1 MDRLAK
7 ILGVGAGMLLAV
19 GLWLGLVQ
27 APPDA
32 VQGEVQRIM
41 YVHVPSILTAYLAF
55 TVVLVASIAYLLR
68 GSRGWDRLAHAS
80 AEVGVVFTAVTLVT
94 GSIWGKPIWGVWW
107 TWDARLTGTAVLFL
121 IYVGYL
127 MLRSVVDDRDR
138 AGRYAAVVGILG
150 FFDIIFTHM
159 AVKWFRTLHQ
169 PSTLE
174 RGSISMVL
182 LVPLMVNL
190 GAFVLLYAYFLMRR
204 VRLAA
209 LEEAVEAEVLGA

>member
-204 VRLAA
+204 VRLAV
-209 LEEAVEAEVLGA
+209 LEEAVEAEVLGG

>member
-68 GSRGWDRLAHAS
+68 GTRGWDRLAHAS

-121 IYVGYL
+121 VYVGYL

-204 VRLAA
+204 VRLAV
-209 LEEAVEAEVLGA
+209 LEEAVEAEVLGG

>member
-209 LEEAVEAEVLGA
+209 LEEAVEAEVLGG

>member
-1 MDRLAK
+1 MDRLAR
-7 ILGVGAGMLLAV
+7 ILGVGAGVLLAI

-41 YVHVPSILTAYLAF
+41 YLHVPSIMTAYLAF
-55 TVVLVASIAYLLR
+55 TIVLIASIAYLLR
-68 GSRGWDRLAHAS
+68 GSRQWDRLAHAS
-80 AEVGVVFTAVTLVT
+80 AEVGVVFTGITLAT
-94 GSIWGKPIWGVWW
+94 GAIWGKPIWGVWW

-127 MLRSVVDDRDR
+127 MLRSAVDDRDR

-169 PSTLE
+169 PSSLE
-174 RGSISMVL
+174 RGAIDPAL
-182 LVPLMVNL
+182 YVPLMVNL
-190 GAFVLLYAYFLMRR
+190 GAFVLLYIYFLLRR
-204 VRLAA
+204 VRLGA
-209 LEEAVEAEVLGA
+209 LEEAVEAEVLG

>member
-68 GSRGWDRLAHAS
+68 GTRGWDRLAHAS

-121 IYVGYL
+121 VYVGYL

-209 LEEAVEAEVLGA
+209 LEEAVEAEVLGG

>member
-68 GSRGWDRLAHAS
+68 GTRGWDRLAHAS

-209 LEEAVEAEVLGA
+209 LEEAVEAEVLGG

>member
-121 IYVGYL
+121 VYVGYL

-204 VRLAA
+204 VRLAV
-209 LEEAVEAEVLGA
+209 LEEAVEAEVLGG